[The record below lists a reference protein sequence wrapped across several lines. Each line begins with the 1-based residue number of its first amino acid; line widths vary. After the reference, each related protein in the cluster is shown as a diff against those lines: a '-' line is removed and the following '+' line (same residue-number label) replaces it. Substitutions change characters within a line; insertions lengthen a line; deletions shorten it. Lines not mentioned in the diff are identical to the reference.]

1 MFSTLQNFFLM
12 HLVVFEDIHN
22 YITWILFKTFIH
34 EVVPIINC
42 KT

>member
-1 MFSTLQNFFLM
+1 M
-12 HLVVFEDIHN
+12 HLVLLEDIHN

-34 EVVPIINC
+34 EVVQIIC